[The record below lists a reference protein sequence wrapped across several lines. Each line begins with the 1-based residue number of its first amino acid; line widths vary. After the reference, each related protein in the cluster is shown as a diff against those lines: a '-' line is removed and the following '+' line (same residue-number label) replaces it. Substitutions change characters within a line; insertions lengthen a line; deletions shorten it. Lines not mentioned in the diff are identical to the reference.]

1 LLDVIVAVER
11 TGRYHH
17 LVRQAFAAAG
27 SKSALCI
34 PSRPNVIASQRSGN
48 KTDDTDLAAIQRA
61 AVTASLA
68 RKTRRAGWRELQ
80 LLIRHRRDLVFKSSA
95 VATQIR
101 EHLEAALPGYA
112 ACFDKLWESA
122 TAWTL
127 VHHFDSAR
135 AIHEAGMVKLIELL
149 QREKSAFSKTDR

>member
-1 LLDVIVAVER
+1 MTPIWR
-11 TGRYHH
+11 R
-17 LVRQAFAAAG
+17 
-27 SKSALCI
+27 SSAP
-34 PSRPNVIASQRSGN
+34 PSRLRF
-48 KTDDTDLAAIQRA
+48 
-61 AVTASLA
+61 A
-68 RKTRRAGWRELQ
+68 RKTVELAWRELQ

-135 AIHEAGMVKLIELL
+135 PSTRPAW
-149 QREKSAFSKTDR
+149 